1 MNLLFGYILFI
12 VLILASW
19 NAYIILW
26 GTAKNL
32 PELYNK
38 RKRWSKIWHKTG
50 WVIRFMIACLIL
62 WLMIGNIEFIFSWK
76 LFAIWLLAFINVSW
90 ILYDLTIN
98 VIRKLEANQ
107 CSVTYIDN
115 KGFNG
120 FCLKYLG
127 FYYTWIFRGVLVLI
141 NLIILI

>member
-1 MNLLFGYILFI
+1 MIWYILFI
-12 VLILASW
+12 ILVLASW

-26 GTAKNL
+26 GLERFDAK
-32 PELYNK
+32 K
-38 RKRWSKIWHKTG
+38 RKRYSTIWHKIG

-62 WLMIGNIEFIFSWK
+62 WLMIGNIEFTFNWK
-76 LFAIWLLAFINVSW
+76 LFFIWLLAFINTAW
-90 ILYDLTIN
+90 TLYDLTIN
-98 VIRKLEANQ
+98 IIRKLEANQ

-141 NLIILI
+141 NLIILL